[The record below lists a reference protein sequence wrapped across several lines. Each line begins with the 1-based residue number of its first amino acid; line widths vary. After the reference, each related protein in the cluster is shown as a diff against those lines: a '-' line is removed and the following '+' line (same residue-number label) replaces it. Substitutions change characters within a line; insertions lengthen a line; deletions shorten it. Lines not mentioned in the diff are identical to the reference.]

1 MNEILNELPDSSY
14 YPPFEKYINDNKN
27 QVMNEAYLK
36 IRYSGT
42 KEVGLLILSNAKLF

>member
-27 QVMNEAYLK
+27 QVMNE
-36 IRYSGT
+36 
-42 KEVGLLILSNAKLF
+42 LILKSDIQAQKKLDC